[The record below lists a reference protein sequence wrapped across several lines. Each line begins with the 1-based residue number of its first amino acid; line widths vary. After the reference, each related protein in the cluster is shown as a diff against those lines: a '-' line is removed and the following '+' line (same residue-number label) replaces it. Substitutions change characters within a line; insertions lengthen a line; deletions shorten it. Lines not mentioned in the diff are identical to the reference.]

1 MSKTKKPDRINVA
14 IFDREEYEDMKSAL
28 KDLRMHVLDP
38 SQNSFNSEMAIEK
51 AKKVLANTRNKGN
64 TKVVISMAELEK
76 YRNTITILLSTTNKQ
91 NPDLIKRVDKLI
103 QEL

>member
-14 IFDREEYEDMKSAL
+14 IFDREEYDEMKSTL

-38 SQNSFNSEMAIEK
+38 SQNGFNSEMAIEK